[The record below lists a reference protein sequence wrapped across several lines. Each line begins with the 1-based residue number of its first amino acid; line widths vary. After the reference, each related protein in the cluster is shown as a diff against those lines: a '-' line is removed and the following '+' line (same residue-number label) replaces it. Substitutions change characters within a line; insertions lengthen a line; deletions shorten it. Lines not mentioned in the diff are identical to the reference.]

1 MTLRLADLTV
11 LNLLTTNHFG
21 RMGYGHYT
29 GKKAFAQAS
38 NQSFMLSTY
47 DVTFLFTAYTQRRN
61 ESGMEDKWVEFE
73 DEKM

>member
-1 MTLRLADLTV
+1 
-11 LNLLTTNHFG
+11 
-21 RMGYGHYT
+21 MGYGHYT

-73 DEKM
+73 DKKM